1 MDDQR
6 QPLSGFEMSN
16 EISTLCIQ
24 CPHCEHEAEDFF
36 EVLDPDVLDDMRC
49 ENCGKHF
56 SFALME
62 CHRCANEHIF
72 TWPHEPSEAAL
83 NMLTCEACGSTFRY
97 SDEAE
102 QDQARWLG

>member
-1 MDDQR
+1 
-6 QPLSGFEMSN
+6 MSK
-16 EISTLCIQ
+16 LYIQ

-62 CHRCANEHIF
+62 CHRCANEQIF
-72 TWPHEPSEAAL
+72 TWPHKPSSSAL
-83 NMLTCEACGSTFRY
+83 DMLTCEACGSTFRY
-97 SDEAE
+97 SDETQQNEAQWRE
-102 QDQARWLG
+102 